1 MRDRSSAPA
10 AVPTPE
16 ACVGNRGFVGE
27 FEQMI
32 LLAAL
37 RLGDEAY
44 GTRLMEEL
52 EATVSRRVSRGSV
65 YVTLDRLEEKG
76 WIESELSEPRAE
88 RGGRPRRVVR
98 LTPEGLDQLR
108 RSRQALLALWD
119 GVENAL
125 DTP

>member
-1 MRDRSSAPA
+1 VEGAS
-10 AVPTPE
+10 
-16 ACVGNRGFVGE
+16 VGDRGFLGE

-37 RLGDEAY
+37 RLGDDAY
-44 GTRLMEEL
+44 GVRLMEEL
-52 EATVSRRVSRGSV
+52 ETRVGRRVSRGSV

-76 WIESELSEPRAE
+76 LIESSLSSARPE

-98 LTPEGLDQLR
+98 VTPEGVDQLR
-108 RSRQALLALWD
+108 RAREALLALWD
-119 GVENAL
+119 GLERAL